1 VPAEIERKFLPAEL
15 PEWLGECESV
25 RIEQGYL
32 ALEEGVEVRL
42 RAAGE
47 DRRLTVKRGAGRSRE
62 EVEVELDRDR
72 FDALWPLT
80 EGRRVVK
87 RRYLRPAGDGVF
99 EIDVYE
105 DDLDGLAVVEI
116 EFASEEAADR
126 FRPPDWVGAEVTGDA
141 RFANRALA
149 VAGAPKR

>member
-1 VPAEIERKFLPAEL
+1 VPAEIERKFLLAEL
-15 PEWLGECESV
+15 PEWLGECESK

-47 DRRLTVKRGAGRSRE
+47 AHRLTVKRGAGRTRE

-87 RRYLRPAGDGVF
+87 RRHLRPVEGGVF

-105 DDLDGLAVVEI
+105 GDLDGLAVVEI
-116 EFASEEAADR
+116 EFGSEEAADG
-126 FRPPDWVGAEVTGDA
+126 FSPPEWVGAEVTDDA

-149 VAGAPKR
+149 VAGAPER